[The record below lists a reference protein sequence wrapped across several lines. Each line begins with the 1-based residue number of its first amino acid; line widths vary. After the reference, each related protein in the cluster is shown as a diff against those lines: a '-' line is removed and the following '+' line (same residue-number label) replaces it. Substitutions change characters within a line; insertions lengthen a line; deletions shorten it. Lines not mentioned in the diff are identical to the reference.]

1 MAAGELGFDINV
13 AALRL
18 DATLE
23 RRAKDVLEATFS
35 SGQKGGGKG
44 EGGGKVVC
52 GACGKSGHAAV
63 DCRGGMS
70 KGKGKGGKG
79 AKSKVVH
86 TCIPQLSFACVSC
99 LSPTLLSF
107 RLFVTTAAAWA
118 T

>member
-1 MAAGELGFDINV
+1 MAAGEMDFDINV

-23 RRAKDVLEATFS
+23 RQAKDVLEATFS

-44 EGGGKVVC
+44 VGGGKVVC
-52 GACGKSGHAAV
+52 GACGKPGHAAA

-79 AKSKVVH
+79 AKTQVVH
-86 TCIPQLSFACVSC
+86 TSSPPLSFARVSC
-99 LSPTLLSF
+99 LSPTFLSF
-107 RLFVTTAAAWA
+107 RLCVTTAAA
-118 T
+118 

>member
-52 GACGKSGHAAV
+52 GACGRPGHAAV
-63 DCRGGMS
+63 DCRGGTS

-79 AKSKVVH
+79 AKTQVVH
-86 TCIPQLSFACVSC
+86 TSSPQLSFARGSC
-99 LSPTLLSF
+99 LSPTFFSF
-107 RLFVTTAAAWA
+107 RLCVTTAAA
-118 T
+118 

>member
-13 AALRL
+13 AAFRL

-44 EGGGKVVC
+44 ECGGKVVC
-52 GACGKSGHAAV
+52 GSCGKSGHAAV

-70 KGKGKGGKG
+70 EGRGKGGKG
-79 AKSKVVH
+79 AKTKVVH
-86 TCIPQLSFACVSC
+86 TCSPQLSFACVSC
-99 LSPTLLSF
+99 LC
-107 RLFVTTAAAWA
+107 RLCVTTAAA
-118 T
+118 